1 MKNMENN
8 FNNHFY
14 ESNQNLIKFCNRII
28 TYNSILDDETTRN
41 IFLVSLMSADSLI
54 DKYACDESIEISS
67 FILNNIDLF
76 VLEDNVKE
84 TVIKY
89 LKDAIE
95 ISNKEKNNFK

>member
-1 MKNMENN
+1 MENH
-8 FNNHFY
+8 FNNRFY
-14 ESNQNLIKFCNRII
+14 ESNQNLIKFCNRIY
-28 TYNSILDDETTRN
+28 TYNTILENETTRN
-41 IFLVSLMSADSLI
+41 IFLVSLISADSLI

-76 VLEDNVKE
+76 VLEDDIKE

-89 LKDAIE
+89 LKDAIK